1 MTFARSLLLAFMA
14 TLFTPDMPA
23 ATAAPTQ
30 AGTRKDGAA
39 NAVFPQQRTIEGF
52 TLTIHAPQVRSWTEF
67 EHFTSTIAFS
77 LTPSGQ
83 TALEYGTATVAG
95 DTVVDMA
102 KRMVTIR
109 SPRVT
114 DVTFTKPVPA
124 NYTAA
129 VMNAATRESLEVRL
143 DLFLA
148 HLADEVLS
156 QAAPAGFN
164 TSPPPILVRSTPTA
178 LLFVNGAPVPS
189 AVPNTGLEVIVNANW
204 PLYRHA
210 AGGGTYY
217 LLARDCWLTS
227 GKLDHGWKVA
237 TSFREILPTFHPATS
252 TPRSARPCRCRS
264 PRAPHRRLCSPIVPL
279 S

>member
-14 TLFTPDMPA
+14 ALSTTDLPA
-23 ATAAPTQ
+23 ATTATTQ
-30 AGTRKDGAA
+30 AGTSTDGAA
-39 NAVFPQQRTIEGF
+39 SALFPQQRAIEGF

-77 LTPSGQ
+77 LTPAGQ
-83 TALEYGTATVAG
+83 TTMEYGTATVAG
-95 DTVVDMA
+95 DTVVDMD

-109 SPRVT
+109 SPKVT
-114 DVTFTKPVPA
+114 DVRFPKPVPA

-129 VMNAATRESLEVRL
+129 VMDAATRESLEVRL
-143 DLFLA
+143 DHFLA

-210 AGGGTYY
+210 SGGGAYY
-217 LLARDCWLTS
+217 LLALDCWLTS
-227 GKLDHGWKVA
+227 GKLDQGWKAA
-237 TSFREILPTFHPATS
+237 TSLPGDFSKLPSERRVRRGPQGRAAEAVHACRTAGCVH
-252 TPRSARPCRCRS
+252 RSS
-264 PRAPHRRLCSPIVPL
+264 H
-279 S
+279 